1 MKNTKL
7 SFVLLLL
14 LCIVTTVYAQDN
26 RLKKPNELFDKY
38 SFPEAAEAYK
48 KVLAK
53 EDIPEAKIKLADC
66 YRFMNMPIEAEYW
79 YEQVVQ
85 LAESEPIHKY
95 YYGMALKAN
104 GKFDEAKQMFLQYA
118 QLVPADT
125 RGLRQ
130 VESCEQSNYF
140 LTDPGIYQIAL
151 AESVNSDKADFG
163 PAFYKE
169 GIVYASENN
178 VKNNE
183 MEYNWR
189 EQPFLD
195 LFYAKKEGE
204 NPAQLKSPEVF
215 KGSVNTYLHEGTLT
229 FSEDFGT
236 MYFTRNSYYKGR
248 IGYDTEEK
256 LKTVN
261 LQIFEAKAEGEK
273 YGSILSLPFN
283 NDDYSV
289 GHPALSPDGQALYFV
304 SDMPGGYGGT
314 DVYVSYKSG
323 DSWGQPEN
331 LGPEINTE
339 GNEMFPFLAKDG
351 VLYFS
356 SDALPGLGGLDIF
369 STKQQG
375 DGTWS
380 APENLRYPINTNA
393 DDFAFIIDQKNENGY
408 FSSNRPGGKG
418 DDDIYSFT
426 RLNNIMTGIVVDCE
440 TQKPIKDAD
449 VELREGSSVVQ
460 KRKTNA
466 KGTFTFP
473 MSPGKE
479 YEVVAIKEG
488 YEDGKQTVNTIDV
501 SSAQIDIKIPICP
514 KKPLNADNSGGD
526 PNDPN
531 NPNGPGGIGGPCTV
545 KGKITDRS
553 GSPINGAVVKLSD
566 ISTRE
571 EKTFV
576 TGSDGLYS
584 FEMKANSDFTVFA
597 QKEFYFSETRTVST
611 KGANCSQPLT
621 VDLSLGRI
629 PVDGNGN
636 PISSGGS
643 RPGFDDNGHSN
654 IRELPTGFQLNHIY
668 YDFDKSFIRDDAK
681 PELDKVVRLMAENPG
696 LKLELGS
703 HTDAR
708 GTHEYNQALSERR
721 AQAAREYLIGRGV
734 NAEDITAVGYG
745 ETKPVNDCV
754 DGVPCNNAKHQ
765 ENRRTEFT
773 VVGYSVGGGVQS
785 LPRYYYKSDPHQGKN
800 YYKNGV
806 SSTTYDGGSDI
817 GSSIG
822 YSGGSSYN
830 TGGSGSSSSYS
841 GSSSYSSST
850 TGSGTYYD
858 NMGGVVGSDTKYI
871 NCCGVNMQTS
881 GSSTS
886 SPSYES
892 QTPYRASGNTGSYKS
907 TTTSSSSYPST
918 TTTTSSSSS
927 SSTYAPADTYESSST
942 TAGTSAA
949 AAPATNVGTEYKIQ
963 LGAFREIEQDKY
975 ASLSDLGNVER
986 ENTSTGA
993 QRVMVGTYRDQLS
1006 AQDALYKAQQRG
1018 FKEAFMVIYQD
1029 GVRTIR

>member
-14 LCIVTTVYAQDN
+14 LCMVTTVFAQDN
-26 RLKKPNELFDKY
+26 RLKKPDELFDKF

-130 VESCEQSNYF
+130 VESCEQANYF

-151 AESVNSDKADFG
+151 AASVNSDKADFG

-204 NPAQLKSPEVF
+204 NPAQLKSPETF

-261 LQIFEAKAEGEK
+261 LQIFEAKAEGDK
-273 YGSILSLPFN
+273 YGEIKSLPFN

-323 DSWGQPEN
+323 DNWGQPEN

-339 GNEMFPFLAKDG
+339 GNEMFPYLAKDG
-351 VLYFS
+351 VLYFA

-440 TQKPIKDAD
+440 TQKPIKEAE
-449 VELREGSSVVQ
+449 VELREGNSVLQ

-488 YEDGKQTVNTIDV
+488 YDDGKQTVNTIDV

-514 KKPLNADNSGGD
+514 KKQLDSDGDGIPDSEDPDNTDGPLGGGNA
-526 PNDPN
+526 
-531 NPNGPGGIGGPCTV
+531 GPCTV

-553 GSPINGAVVKLSD
+553 GTPINGAVVKLSD

-584 FEMKANSDFTVFA
+584 FEMKGNADYTVFA
-597 QKEFYFSETRTVST
+597 QKEFYFSETRTAST
-611 KGANCSQPLT
+611 KGSKCDQPLT
-621 VDLSLGRI
+621 IDLSLGRI
-629 PVDGNGN
+629 PVDNNGN
-636 PISSGGS
+636 PISSNGS
-643 RPGFDDNGHSN
+643 LPGFSDNGRTN
-654 IRELPTGFQLNHIY
+654 ISELPTGFQLNHIY

-696 LKLELGS
+696 IKLELGS

-734 NAEDITAVGYG
+734 NADDITAVGYG

-773 VVGYSVGGGVQS
+773 ITGYSVGGGVQS
-785 LPRYYYKSDPHQGKN
+785 LPRYYYKSDPHRGKN

-806 SSTTYDGGSDI
+806 SSSSDEGHDI

-822 YSGGSSYN
+822 YSGGSSYSS
-830 TGGSGSSSSYS
+830 TTSGS
-841 GSSSYSSST
+841 GSSSYSGNSSYSST
-850 TGSGTYYD
+850 TSGGGGTYYD
-858 NMGGVVGSDTKYI
+858 SMGGTVGSDTRYI
-871 NCCGVNMQTS
+871 NCCGVNMQSS
-881 GSSTS
+881 GSSSGTTTNP
-886 SPSYES
+886 SPNYENK
-892 QTPYRASGNTGSYKS
+892 TPYRASGS
-907 TTTSSSSYPST
+907 
-918 TTTTSSSSS
+918 TSSSSS
-927 SSTYAPADTYESSST
+927 YKTTNSSGTSTTTVYTEPDTYETNSSST
-942 TAGTSAA
+942 TTAA
-949 AAPATNVGTEYKIQ
+949 AAFPATNVGTEYKIQ
-963 LGAFREIEQDKY
+963 LGTFREVEQDKY
-975 ASLSDLGNVER
+975 AALSDLGNIER
-986 ENTSTGA
+986 ENTSTGT
-993 QRVMVGTYRDQLS
+993 QRVMIGTFRDQLA

-1029 GVRTIR
+1029 GARTIR